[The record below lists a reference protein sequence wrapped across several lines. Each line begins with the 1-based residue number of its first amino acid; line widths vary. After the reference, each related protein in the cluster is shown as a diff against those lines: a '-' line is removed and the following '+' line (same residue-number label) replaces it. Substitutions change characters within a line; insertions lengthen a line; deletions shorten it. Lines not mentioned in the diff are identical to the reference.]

1 MAEQAKDEWRIEAVD
16 LDGYLER
23 IGHPA
28 VAGPSAAVLRSLH
41 EAHVQAIP
49 FENIDVALGQHPGI
63 ELATIYD
70 KLVRRRR
77 GGYCFE
83 HALLFAAV
91 LEQLGFDVERRMAR
105 VQPDGSGYRTHMMLR
120 VRADGADY
128 LADVG
133 FGAGVLSPMPFED
146 GAVVDQAGWRH
157 RLVRRGPLWNLERA
171 GTDGWEVLH
180 ASDEQP
186 QRFADYEVAHHY
198 VATHPHS
205 PFIGKPVVFRLAPGV
220 SRKLVGD
227 ELTVLRPSGEPEVT
241 KVAPE
246 QLADVLAGLDLALSE
261 GELDELRKLLG
272 TSADSSL
279 T

>member
-1 MAEQAKDEWRIEAVD
+1 MAEHADEWRIEAVD

-28 VAGPSAAVLRSLH
+28 VPGPSAAVLRSLH

-49 FENIDVALGQHPGI
+49 FENIDVVLRQHPGI
-63 ELATIYD
+63 ELDTIHD

-91 LEQLGFDVERRMAR
+91 LERLGFDVERRMAR
-105 VQPDGSGYRTHMMLR
+105 VQPQGSGYRTHMVLR
-120 VRADGADY
+120 VRVDGVDH

-146 GAVVDQAGWRH
+146 GAVVDQAGWPH
-157 RLVRRGPLWNLERA
+157 RLVRNGPLWNLERW
-171 GTDGWEVLH
+171 GDEGWEVLH

-205 PFIGKPVVFRLAPGV
+205 PFFSKPVVFRLAPGV
-220 SRKLVGD
+220 SRKLVGGQ
-227 ELTVLRPSGEPEVT
+227 LTVARPSGVPEVAE
-241 KVAPE
+241 VAPE
-246 QLADVLAGLDLALSE
+246 RLAEVLAGLDVVLPE
-261 GELDELRKLLG
+261 GELDRLRELLG
-272 TSADSSL
+272 TSRKESL

>member
-1 MAEQAKDEWRIEAVD
+1 MGKHANDEWRIEDVD
-16 LDGYLER
+16 LDGYLKR

-49 FENIDVALGQHPGI
+49 FEAIDVVLGQHPGI

-70 KLVRRRR
+70 KLVDRQR

-91 LEQLGFDVERRMAR
+91 LEKLGFDVERRMAR
-105 VQPDGSGYRTHMMLR
+105 VQPDRPGQRTHMMLR
-120 VRADGADY
+120 VRVGGADY

-146 GAVVDQAGWRH
+146 GAVVDQAGWPH
-157 RLVRRGPLWNLERA
+157 RLVRRGPLWILEKA
-171 GTDGWEVLH
+171 GESGWEALH

-186 QRFADYEVAHHY
+186 QRFPDYEVAHHY
-198 VATHPHS
+198 TATHPRS
-205 PFIGKPVVFRLAPGV
+205 PFVGQPVVFRLAPGV

-227 ELTVLRPSGEPEVT
+227 ELTVECASGEVEVV

-246 QLADVLAGLDLALSE
+246 QIGDVLRELGISLPEQEIEALRRVLKSTV
-261 GELDELRKLLG
+261 DR
-272 TSADSSL
+272 S
-279 T
+279 